1 MLISYLAMIGTQHEK
16 SEFVKLYE
24 RYRKLMHYA
33 AKRILGDDSLAEEAV
48 QEAFLRIAKNFGKVS
63 GADQSATKK
72 FVLIITENA
81 AKALYRRESRH
92 ISDREYP
99 EDMEAAAGAL
109 QAVGDPTAAEAETRD
124 AVGRILQMPELQQN
138 VLFLHTVYGF
148 SYREIAALLDISE
161 SAARKRVERAREDL
175 KEWTQRLSLIHI
187 LLRPIFST
195 PLY

>member
-24 RYRKLMHYA
+24 RYSKLMHYA

-48 QEAFLRIAKNFGKVS
+48 QESFLRIAKNFSKVQD
-63 GADQSATKK
+63 ADQPTIRS

-81 AKALYRRESRH
+81 ARTLRSSESKH
-92 ISDREYP
+92 NKDRVFPCDGEEP
-99 EDMEAAAGAL
+99 AGSRTAWGNPTAAGA
-109 QAVGDPTAAEAETRD
+109 ETRE
-124 AVGRILQMPELQQN
+124 AVAHILEMPELQQN
-138 VLFLHTVYGF
+138 VLFLHTVYGY

-175 KEWTQRLSLIHI
+175 KEWTQR
-187 LLRPIFST
+187 
-195 PLY
+195 

>member
-33 AKRILGDDSLAEEAV
+33 AKRILGDGSLAEEAV

-138 VLFLHTVYGF
+138 VLFLHTVYGY

-175 KEWTQRLSLIHI
+175 KEWTQR
-187 LLRPIFST
+187 
-195 PLY
+195 

>member
-1 MLISYLAMIGTQHEK
+1 MYRDISESKGESAMLISYLAMIGTQHEK

-24 RYRKLMHYA
+24 RYSKLMHYA

-63 GADQSATKK
+63 DADQSATKK

-81 AKALYRRESRH
+81 AKTLYRRESRH

-99 EDMEAAAGAL
+99 EDMDAAAGAL
-109 QAVGDPTAAEAETRD
+109 QAAEDPTAAEAETWD

-175 KEWTQRLSLIHI
+175 KEWTQR
-187 LLRPIFST
+187 
-195 PLY
+195 

>member
-16 SEFVKLYE
+16 SEFVKMYE

-92 ISDREYP
+92 TAGREYP
-99 EDMEAAAGAL
+99 EDMEAAGACH
-109 QAVGDPTAAEAETRD
+109 AAGDPTAAGAETRE

-148 SYREIAALLDISE
+148 SYREIAALLELPLPTVLS
-161 SAARKRVERAREDL
+161 KYHRAL
-175 KEWTQRLSLIHI
+175 KKMRSFLEGDDA
-187 LLRPIFST
+187 
-195 PLY
+195 

>member
-16 SEFVKLYE
+16 SEFVKMYE

-48 QEAFLRIAKNFGKVS
+48 QEAFLRIAKNYGKVS

-92 ISDREYP
+92 TAGREYP
-99 EDMEAAAGAL
+99 EDMEAAGACH
-109 QAVGDPTAAEAETRD
+109 AAGDPTAAGAETRE

-175 KEWTQRLSLIHI
+175 KEWTQR
-187 LLRPIFST
+187 
-195 PLY
+195 

>member
-138 VLFLHTVYGF
+138 VLFLHTVYGY

-175 KEWTQRLSLIHI
+175 KEWTQR
-187 LLRPIFST
+187 
-195 PLY
+195 

>member
-24 RYRKLMHYA
+24 RYSKLMHYA

-63 GADQSATKK
+63 DADQSATKK

-81 AKALYRRESRH
+81 AKTLYRRESRH

-99 EDMEAAAGAL
+99 EDMDAAAGAL
-109 QAVGDPTAAEAETRD
+109 QAAKDPTAAEAETWD
-124 AVGRILQMPELQQN
+124 AVGHILQMPELQQN

-148 SYREIAALLDISE
+148 SYREIAALLGISE
-161 SAARKRVERAREDL
+161 PAARKRVERAREDL
-175 KEWTQRLSLIHI
+175 KEWTQR
-187 LLRPIFST
+187 
-195 PLY
+195 

>member
-1 MLISYLAMIGTQHEK
+1 MLISYLAMIGTEHEK
-16 SEFVKLYE
+16 SEFVKFYQ

-81 AKALYRRESRH
+81 AKTLYRRESRH
-92 ISDREYP
+92 TAGREYP
-99 EDMEAAAGAL
+99 EDMEAAAGACH
-109 QAVGDPTAAEAETRD
+109 AAGDPTAAGAETWE
-124 AVGRILQMPELQQN
+124 AVGHILQMPELQQN
-138 VLFLHTVYGF
+138 VLFLHTVYGY
-148 SYREIAALLDISE
+148 SYREIAALLDISD

-175 KEWTQRLSLIHI
+175 KEWTQR
-187 LLRPIFST
+187 
-195 PLY
+195 

>member
-1 MLISYLAMIGTQHEK
+1 MLISYLAMIGTEHEK

-81 AKALYRRESRH
+81 AKTLHRRESRH
-92 ISDREYP
+92 ISGREYP
-99 EDMEAAAGAL
+99 EGMEAAAGAL
-109 QAVGDPTAAEAETRD
+109 QAAGDPTAAEAETRD

-138 VLFLHTVYGF
+138 VLFLHTVYGY

-161 SAARKRVERAREDL
+161 SAARKRVERARGDL
-175 KEWTQRLSLIHI
+175 KEWTQR
-187 LLRPIFST
+187 
-195 PLY
+195 

>member
-63 GADQSATKK
+63 DADQSATKK

-81 AKALYRRESRH
+81 AKTLYRRESRH

-99 EDMEAAAGAL
+99 EDMDAAAGAL
-109 QAVGDPTAAEAETRD
+109 QAAEDPTAAEAETRD
-124 AVGRILQMPELQQN
+124 AVGCILQVLELQQN

-175 KEWTQRLSLIHI
+175 KEWTQR
-187 LLRPIFST
+187 
-195 PLY
+195 

>member
-24 RYRKLMHYA
+24 SYRKLMHYA

-63 GADQSATKK
+63 DADQSATKK

-81 AKALYRRESRH
+81 AKTLYRRESRH

-99 EDMEAAAGAL
+99 EDMDAAAGAL
-109 QAVGDPTAAEAETRD
+109 QAAEDPTAAEAETWD

-148 SYREIAALLDISE
+148 RYREIAALLDISE

-175 KEWTQRLSLIHI
+175 KEWTQR
-187 LLRPIFST
+187 
-195 PLY
+195 

>member
-63 GADQSATKK
+63 DADQSATKK

-81 AKALYRRESRH
+81 AKTLYRRESRH

-99 EDMEAAAGAL
+99 EDMDAAAGAL
-109 QAVGDPTAAEAETRD
+109 QAAKDPTAAEAETWD
-124 AVGRILQMPELQQN
+124 AVGYILQMPELQQN

-175 KEWTQRLSLIHI
+175 KEWTQR
-187 LLRPIFST
+187 
-195 PLY
+195 

>member
-63 GADQSATKK
+63 DADQSATKK

-81 AKALYRRESRH
+81 AKTLYRRESRH

-99 EDMEAAAGAL
+99 EDMDAAAGAL
-109 QAVGDPTAAEAETRD
+109 QAAEDPTAAEAETRD
-124 AVGRILQMPELQQN
+124 AVGCILQMPELQQN

-161 SAARKRVERAREDL
+161 SAAKKRVERAREDL
-175 KEWTQRLSLIHI
+175 KEWTQR
-187 LLRPIFST
+187 
-195 PLY
+195 

>member
-24 RYRKLMHYA
+24 RYRKFMHYA

-63 GADQSATKK
+63 DVDQSATKK

-81 AKALYRRESRH
+81 AKTLYRRESRH

-99 EDMEAAAGAL
+99 EDMDAAAGAL
-109 QAVGDPTAAEAETRD
+109 QAAEDPTAAER
-124 AVGRILQMPELQQN
+124 AVPAHSVRIQLQ
-138 VLFLHTVYGF
+138 GD
-148 SYREIAALLDISE
+148 R
-161 SAARKRVERAREDL
+161 SAAGHIRVRSQEAGGTCPGGSERMDTEVR
-175 KEWTQRLSLIHI
+175 S
-187 LLRPIFST
+187 
-195 PLY
+195 

>member
-1 MLISYLAMIGTQHEK
+1 
-16 SEFVKLYE
+16 
-24 RYRKLMHYA
+24 MHYA

-63 GADQSATKK
+63 DADQSATKK

-81 AKALYRRESRH
+81 AKTLYRRESRH
-92 ISDREYP
+92 ISGREYP
-99 EDMEAAAGAL
+99 EGMEAAAGAL
-109 QAVGDPTAAEAETRD
+109 QAAGDPTAAEAETRD

-138 VLFLHTVYGF
+138 VLFLHTVYGY

-175 KEWTQRLSLIHI
+175 KEWTQR
-187 LLRPIFST
+187 
-195 PLY
+195 

>member
-24 RYRKLMHYA
+24 SYRKLMHYA

-81 AKALYRRESRH
+81 AKTLYRRESRH
-92 ISDREYP
+92 ISGREYP

-109 QAVGDPTAAEAETRD
+109 QAAGDSTAAEAETWD

-138 VLFLHTVYGF
+138 VLFLHAVYGF

-175 KEWTQRLSLIHI
+175 KEWTQR
-187 LLRPIFST
+187 
-195 PLY
+195 

>member
-24 RYRKLMHYA
+24 RYSKLMHYA

-63 GADQSATKK
+63 DADQSATKK

-81 AKALYRRESRH
+81 AKTLYRRESRH

-99 EDMEAAAGAL
+99 EDGRSRRSTAGSGGSHSSRSRDLGCRGAYPADAGAAAERAVPACSVWIQL
-109 QAVGDPTAAEAETRD
+109 QGDR
-124 AVGRILQMPELQQN
+124 
-138 VLFLHTVYGF
+138 
-148 SYREIAALLDISE
+148 
-161 SAARKRVERAREDL
+161 SAAGYIGVRSQEAGGTCPGRSERMDTEVR
-175 KEWTQRLSLIHI
+175 S
-187 LLRPIFST
+187 
-195 PLY
+195 

>member
-24 RYRKLMHYA
+24 SYRKLMHYA

-81 AKALYRRESRH
+81 AKTLYRRESRH
-92 ISDREYP
+92 ISGREYP

-109 QAVGDPTAAEAETRD
+109 QAAEDPTAAEAENRD

-138 VLFLHTVYGF
+138 VLFLHAVYGF

-175 KEWTQRLSLIHI
+175 KEWTQR
-187 LLRPIFST
+187 
-195 PLY
+195 

>member
-24 RYRKLMHYA
+24 SYRKLMHYA

-81 AKALYRRESRH
+81 AKTLYRRESRH
-92 ISDREYP
+92 ISGREYP
-99 EDMEAAAGAL
+99 EDMDAAAGAL
-109 QAVGDPTAAEAETRD
+109 QAAEDPTAAEAETWD
-124 AVGRILQMPELQQN
+124 AVGRILQMPDLQQN
-138 VLFLHTVYGF
+138 VLFLHAVYGF

-175 KEWTQRLSLIHI
+175 KEWTQR
-187 LLRPIFST
+187 
-195 PLY
+195 

>member
-24 RYRKLMHYA
+24 SYRKLMHYA

-81 AKALYRRESRH
+81 AKTLYRRESRH

-99 EDMEAAAGAL
+99 EDMDAAAGAL
-109 QAVGDPTAAEAETRD
+109 QAAEDPTAAEAETWD

-175 KEWTQRLSLIHI
+175 KEWTQR
-187 LLRPIFST
+187 
-195 PLY
+195 

>member
-24 RYRKLMHYA
+24 SYRKLMHYA

-63 GADQSATKK
+63 DADQSATKK

-81 AKALYRRESRH
+81 AKTLYRRESRH

-99 EDMEAAAGAL
+99 EDMDAAAGAL
-109 QAVGDPTAAEAETRD
+109 QAAEDPTAAEAETWD

-175 KEWTQRLSLIHI
+175 KEWTQR
-187 LLRPIFST
+187 
-195 PLY
+195 

>member
-1 MLISYLAMIGTQHEK
+1 MLISYLAMIGTEHEK

-81 AKALYRRESRH
+81 AKTLHRRESRH
-92 ISDREYP
+92 ISGREYP
-99 EDMEAAAGAL
+99 EGMEAAAGAL
-109 QAVGDPTAAEAETRD
+109 QAAGIPRQQRKQRPGTPWDASCRCRSCSRTCCSCTQCTDTAT
-124 AVGRILQMPELQQN
+124 GRSQRCWTYRSPEPGSGWN
-138 VLFLHTVYGF
+138 APGK
-148 SYREIAALLDISE
+148 I
-161 SAARKRVERAREDL
+161 
-175 KEWTQRLSLIHI
+175 
-187 LLRPIFST
+187 
-195 PLY
+195 

>member
-1 MLISYLAMIGTQHEK
+1 MLISYLAMIGTEHEK
-16 SEFVKLYE
+16 SEFVKFYE
-24 RYRKLMHYA
+24 SYRKLMHYA

-63 GADQSATKK
+63 GADQSAAKK

-81 AKALYRRESRH
+81 AKNLYRCESRH
-92 ISDREYP
+92 TAGREYP
-99 EDMEAAAGAL
+99 EDMEAAAGAC
-109 QAVGDPTAAEAETRD
+109 QEAGDPTAAGAETRE

-161 SAARKRVERAREDL
+161 SAARKRVERARREL
-175 KEWTQRLSLIHI
+175 EEWTQR
-187 LLRPIFST
+187 
-195 PLY
+195 

>member
-1 MLISYLAMIGTQHEK
+1 MIGTQHEK

-48 QEAFLRIAKNFGKVS
+48 QEAFLRIAKNFGKVID
-63 GADQSATKK
+63 ADQSATKK

-81 AKALYRRESRH
+81 AKTLYRRESRH

-99 EDMEAAAGAL
+99 EDMDAAAGAL
-109 QAVGDPTAAEAETRD
+109 QAAEDPTAAEAETWD
-124 AVGRILQMPELQQN
+124 AVGRILQMPDLQQN
-138 VLFLHTVYGF
+138 VLFLHAVYGF

-175 KEWTQRLSLIHI
+175 KEWTQR
-187 LLRPIFST
+187 
-195 PLY
+195 

>member
-24 RYRKLMHYA
+24 SYRKLMHYA

-63 GADQSATKK
+63 DADQSATKK

-81 AKALYRRESRH
+81 AKTLYRRESRH

-99 EDMEAAAGAL
+99 EDMDAAAGAL
-109 QAVGDPTAAEAETRD
+109 QAAKDPTAAEAETRD
-124 AVGRILQMPELQQN
+124 AVGHILQMPELQQN

-175 KEWTQRLSLIHI
+175 KE
-187 LLRPIFST
+187 
-195 PLY
+195 